1 VCKGLATYLSR
12 NYCSYQAFVNLG
24 KRLRET
30 PVGCA
35 LLVGGIKPTETM
47 KKLKENSIDV
57 LVGTPPIIASYLK
70 KGTILPSRCRIFVLD
85 EADELT
91 SADSVDTI
99 LEIFRRLVASTAA
112 HQTLLDRLQV
122 CFFSAT
128 LQRREVRDLA
138 EKLCHQP
145 VWVDLRGQNDSILP
159 ETVHHCFVHVTP
171 ADLQDREPIET
182 DAVHRNGILSARV
195 ELSNISGGAAK
206 HSELIKQWKPRVLV
220 EVMERFAMDQ
230 VLVFCR
236 TNLDCDLMEK
246 YLKSIGAP
254 GGVGIAD
261 KFSCRV
267 LAGMR
272 SMEERQS
279 SLRAFKEGDVRI
291 LIATGGY
298 HVGSGR

>member
-1 VCKGLATYLSR
+1 
-12 NYCSYQAFVNLG
+12 
-24 KRLRET
+24 
-30 PVGCA
+30 
-35 LLVGGIKPTETM
+35 M
-47 KKLKENSIDV
+47 KKLKENSVDV
-57 LVGTPPIIASYLK
+57 LVGTPPIIASYLRN
-70 KGTILPSRCRIFVLD
+70 GIILPSRCRIFVLD

-99 LEIFRRLVASTAA
+99 LDVFRCLVTSTAA
-112 HQTLLDRLQV
+112 HQNLLDRLQV

-145 VWVDLRGQNDSILP
+145 LWVDLRGENDSILP

-171 ADLQDREPIET
+171 ADLQADQEPIVT
-182 DAVHRNGILSARV
+182 DAVHRNGSLSARV
-195 ELSNISGGAAK
+195 EVSKITGAAAK

-220 EVMERFAMDQ
+220 EIIERFAMDQ

-279 SLRAFKEGDVRI
+279 SLRALKEGEVRI

-298 HVGSGR
+298 NLGAGR